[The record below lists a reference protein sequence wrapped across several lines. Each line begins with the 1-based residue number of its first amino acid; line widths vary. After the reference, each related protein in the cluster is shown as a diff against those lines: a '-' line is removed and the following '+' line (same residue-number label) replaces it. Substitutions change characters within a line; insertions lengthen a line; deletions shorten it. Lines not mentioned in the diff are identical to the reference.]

1 MIITDI
7 QQVVEALLKFDDPI
21 DHCKNIDDMLEIL
34 LDYHFAS
41 DSGMPE
47 NLTSQIKLLN
57 AMRDVFMVMHLK
69 KPSAN

>member
-1 MIITDI
+1 MIVTDI
-7 QQVVEALLKFDDPI
+7 NQAIEALLKFDEPE
-21 DHCKNIDDMLEIL
+21 DHCKNIDDMIQVL

-41 DSGMPE
+41 DCGMPE